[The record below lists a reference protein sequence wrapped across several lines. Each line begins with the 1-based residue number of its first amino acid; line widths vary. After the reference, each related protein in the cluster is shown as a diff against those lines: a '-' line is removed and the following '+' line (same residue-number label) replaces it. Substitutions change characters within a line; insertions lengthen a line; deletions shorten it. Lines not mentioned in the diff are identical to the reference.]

1 MIKDNLVRV
10 FAVFHRSRIF
20 NQSTN
25 ATFIALVPKKSQVEK
40 VSDFRL
46 ISLITCLFKIITK
59 VLSRRLRGV
68 LYEII
73 HTTQGAFVQGRQI
86 FDAVLIANETV
97 DEKKH
102 LGEEGVVFKIDFKQ
116 AYDYADWDFL
126 NHVFEKKGFS
136 PRWKT
141 WMKGCLSLVSFAV
154 LVNENAKGWVKT
166 SRGLR
171 QEDPP
176 STFPFATVAGVLS
189 RMMSRAKERSLLECF
204 SVGRNRTRVSYL

>member
-97 DEKKH
+97 DEKKC

-116 AYDYADWDFL
+116 AYDYVDWDFL
-126 NHVFEKKGFS
+126 DHVFEKKGFS

-189 RMMSRAKERSLLECF
+189 KMMSRAKERSLLEGF
-204 SVGRNRTRVSYL
+204 SIGRNRTRVSYL